1 MSQKITLGLAAAAL
15 LISIL
20 AVALAWSTSAK
31 VEEALHA
38 TGQELGALTSAVK
51 SLNSTLASLASGV
64 EQRLANV
71 EREAAAAKNATAILL
86 KAAQAPAG
94 EVPVKYA
101 KLFSIRYEGGYYVLR
116 DALGRTILLAPRGA
130 GPALTKFYVDKY
142 KPAAV
147 VYYPVQRAVYMSST
161 HVAMAYRL
169 YKEGG
174 DAHVLKSVV
183 GIMWGKEYAWHLPE
197 VAKALENGTIRDV
210 GPASSPNYEQI
221 AALKPD
227 VVFVYFYPG
236 PYGTEAV
243 IQRLD
248 QLKIPYAVVNEFQEG
263 SPLGRAE
270 WIKFIAAFYNLTDA
284 AVKIFDGAE
293 AKWNSLAALAREAE
307 HRPRVA
313 WFIIFGGVLYP
324 AGPQVRELISL
335 AGGRYAYS
343 NYSRVDLEV
352 VLKEKDVDVLVWSGY
367 GVQSVSDILKIEP
380 RLSELKAVAVGRLYA
395 YSDAFYQLAN
405 AYPDQVLEELLW
417 IIHPELAPPGNFTLF
432 VPLR

>member
-1 MSQKITLGLAAAAL
+1 L
-15 LISIL
+15 LSIL

-31 VEEALHA
+31 VEEALRA
-38 TGQELGALTSAVK
+38 TGQELGTLTSAVK
-51 SLNSTLASLASGV
+51 SLNSTLATLASGV

-71 EREAAAAKNATAILL
+71 EREAAAARNATAILL
-86 KAAQAPAG
+86 KVAQAPAG

-101 KLFSIRYEGGYYVLR
+101 KLFSIRYEGGYYVLK
-116 DALGRTILLAPRGA
+116 DALGRTILLVPRGA
-130 GPALTKFYVDKY
+130 DPALTNFYVDKY

-161 HVAMAYRL
+161 HVGMAYRL
-169 YKEGG
+169 YKESG
-174 DAHVLKSVV
+174 DVHVFRSIV
-183 GIMWGKEYAWHLPE
+183 GIMWGRSYAWHLPE
-197 VAKALENGTIRDV
+197 VAKALENGTIKDV

-227 VVFVYFYPG
+227 VVFVYFYSG

-248 QLKIPYAVVNEFQEG
+248 QLKIPYAVINEFQEQ
-263 SPLGRAE
+263 SPLGRFE
-270 WIKFIAAFYNLTDA
+270 WIKFIAAFYNLTDV
-284 AVKIFDGAE
+284 AVKIFDEVE
-293 AKWNSLAALAREAE
+293 AKWNFLAALAREAD

-313 WFIIFGGVLYP
+313 WFIIYGGILYP

-352 VLKEKDVDVLVWSGY
+352 VLKEKDVDILVWSGY
-367 GVQSVSDILKIEP
+367 GVKSISDILKIEP
-380 RLSELKAVAVGRLYA
+380 RLSELKAVILGRVYA
-395 YSDAFYQLAN
+395 FSEAYWQLSHV
-405 AYPDQVLEELLW
+405 YPERLLEELLW
-417 IIHPELAPPGNFTLF
+417 IIHPELAPPDNFTLF
-432 VPLR
+432 VPLK